1 MLPQKPIDIFAY
13 IDDSLQFVGWQADF
27 LDGFGPLLK
36 GAAGQMVP
44 AILGVGILELFDDVT
59 IERVLPGEQIDPH
72 SDDVFDIFV
81 IGMAGDR

>member
-1 MLPQKPIDIFAY
+1 
-13 IDDSLQFVGWQADF
+13 
-27 LDGFGPLLK
+27 
-36 GAAGQMVP
+36 MVP

-81 IGMAGDR
+81 IGMAGDRWVVLRCFEKILFVDLYGLASQFPFPTVNQQE